1 MDGAQVLSLV
11 KELDPTHCSQKIL
24 HAATKTQHS
33 QISFFFFNCSMG
45 PPPSIATRLRTGAES
60 VFSSDIPLR
69 AYRSKQA
76 FSEDFRMNDG

>member
-33 QISFFFFNCSMG
+33 QISFFFF
-45 PPPSIATRLRTGAES
+45 
-60 VFSSDIPLR
+60 
-69 AYRSKQA
+69 
-76 FSEDFRMNDG
+76 